1 VRRYYITDR
10 ESCRDVLQCIERA
23 VAVGVDLI
31 QIREKDLPPRKLLA
45 LVRKAVDL
53 AAASPTRVLVN
64 GRVDVALA
72 ARANGVH
79 LAAGGIDPGQWRRI
93 VPDGFLIGVSC
104 HSVEELQRAATAD
117 FAVYG
122 PVFATP
128 GKGPAIGLD
137 ALAEAARVSPIPLFA
152 LGGVTP
158 GNAQSCIGAGAAGI
172 AAIRMFQY

>member
-10 ESCRDVLQCIERA
+10 KSCRHVLDCIERA
-23 VAVGVDLI
+23 VAAGVDLV
-31 QIREKDLPPRKLLA
+31 QIREKDLPVRELLS
-45 LVRKAVDL
+45 LLRQAVDL

-72 ARANGVH
+72 ARAHGVH
-79 LAAGGIDPGQWRRI
+79 LPGGSINPEEWRRI

-104 HSVEELQRAATAD
+104 HSLEELRCAAAAD

-128 GKGPAIGLD
+128 GKGPPIGLD
-137 ALAEAARVSPIPLFA
+137 AFAEATRVASIPIFA

-158 GNAQSCIGAGAAGI
+158 YNAQSCLDAGATGI
-172 AAIRMFQY
+172 AAMRMFQH